1 MLALV
6 LTAIHYIFNLKNA
19 PATGAEAFVTFLF
32 LLIEAT
38 V

>member
-19 PATGAEAFVTFLF
+19 PATGAEAFNS
-32 LLIEAT
+32 I
-38 V
+38 